1 MRFAEVSARSVCILA
16 LLASTQL
23 IALQDPAEPS
33 ARDQAVMLARVRRE
47 ALRYQRELPDFICLQ
62 VTTRSV
68 DETGTGQHWRKLDRF
83 EVEDSY
89 VGKFVNH
96 KLIMLNGKP
105 PRKNYQ
111 QLNGFLSE
119 SVLHSVGFLPGWL
132 FSAQAKTEF
141 EWVRS
146 DAINGRPVQVFKVH
160 LAPADSKFTI
170 STERR
175 SAVAGIDG
183 FIYVDSMAATV
194 RRFEIQM
201 ILPPDA
207 AIQDGAVDIDYDAVS
222 ISERQFLLPVK
233 FVVRASFGG
242 TLGRNET
249 QVVRYQK
256 YAADTTIHFDEPSLE
271 GAIEGATP

>member
-1 MRFAEVSARSVCILA
+1 MRCAEVLARSVCVLL
-16 LLASTQL
+16 LLASTESAQENST
-23 IALQDPAEPS
+23 PPS
-33 ARDQAVMLARVRRE
+33 AREQGIMLARVRRE

-89 VGKFVNH
+89 VGRFVNH

-105 PRKNYQ
+105 PRKNYR

-119 SVLHSVGFLPGWL
+119 SVLHSVGFLPSWL

-141 EWVRS
+141 QWVRS
-146 DAINGRPVQVFKVH
+146 DVVNGRPVQVFKVH
-160 LAPADSKFTI
+160 LAPSDSQFTI

-175 SAVAGIDG
+175 SVVAGIDG
-183 FIYVDSMAATV
+183 FMYVDSMAATV
-194 RRFEIQM
+194 RRFEIRM

-207 AIQDGAVDIDYDAVS
+207 AIQEGAVDIDYDAVS
-222 ISERQFLLPVK
+222 ISERQFLLPV
-233 FVVRASFGG
+233 
-242 TLGRNET
+242 
-249 QVVRYQK
+249 
-256 YAADTTIHFDEPSLE
+256 
-271 GAIEGATP
+271 

>member
-1 MRFAEVSARSVCILA
+1 MRFAEVPARSVCTLL
-16 LLASTQL
+16 LLASTSFAQD
-23 IALQDPAEPS
+23 IPTPPTAREQAL
-33 ARDQAVMLARVRRE
+33 MLARVRRE
-47 ALRYQRELPDFICLQ
+47 ALRYQRELPDFICFQ

-105 PRKNYQ
+105 PRKTYQ

-132 FSAQAKTEF
+132 FSARAKTEF

-160 LAPADSKFTI
+160 LAPADSQFTI

-194 RRFEIQM
+194 RRFEMQM

-207 AIQDGAVDIDYDAVS
+207 AIQEGAVEIDYDAVS

-233 FVVRASFGG
+233 FVVRASFDG
-242 TLGRNET
+242 TLARNET

-271 GAIEGATP
+271 